1 MKSFIKSLYLT
12 RRFFVLVF
20 SLAILFVISY
30 FFEGLFQPTKF
41 VFYLLLGILLIDIL
55 LLYRNK
61 IGVQAERHLPEKLSN
76 GDDNEIGI
84 RIVNRFQFQVSVKI
98 IDELP
103 VQWQVRDFK
112 IESILNSGEEKKFTY
127 QVRPTERGEY
137 YFGNL
142 NVFSS
147 SILGLISRKQQ
158 FSAAAMAPNY
168 PSFLQ
173 LKKYDFL
180 AFTNRLKLFGLKKIR
195 RIGHTM
201 EFEQIKDY
209 TPGDD
214 VRNINW
220 KATAKRN
227 NLMVNQFQDE
237 KSQPVYSI
245 IDKGRVMKMP
255 FEGLSLLD
263 YAINATLVISNIVL
277 KKHDKAGMFTFSR
290 KVEDRVI
297 AQRRS
302 AQMNQILESLYN
314 IETDFSESDFS
325 RLYVDLK
332 RNIKQRSLLLLFTNF
347 ETMDALHR
355 QLAYLQAINRSHLLV
370 VIFFENTELKSF
382 LNQKASTTHQ
392 VFEKT
397 IAEKFIY
404 EKKLIV
410 NELHKYGIHCIL
422 TPPENLTVN
431 TVNKYLEIK
440 ARGLL

>member
-1 MKSFIKSLYLT
+1 ML
-12 RRFFVLVF
+12 F
-20 SLAILFVISY
+20 SLAVLFVASY
-30 FFEGLFQPTKF
+30 FFQELFDVVKLL
-41 VFYLLLGILLIDIL
+41 FYLLLVLFAFDVT

-61 IGVQAERHLPEKLSN
+61 TGIQAERLLPEKLSN
-76 GDDNEIGI
+76 GDDNSIEIK
-84 RIVNRFQFQVSVKI
+84 IVNRFQFKTSVKI

-103 VQWQVRDFK
+103 IQWQIRDFK
-112 IESILNSGEEKKFTY
+112 IEAILNISEEKKFTY

-147 SILGLISRKQQ
+147 TVLGLVARRQQ
-158 FSAAAMAPNY
+158 FSAEAMIPNY

-173 LKKYDFL
+173 LKKYDFI
-180 AFTNRLKLFGLKKIR
+180 AFTNKLKLFGLKKIR
-195 RIGHTM
+195 RIGNTM

-209 TPGDD
+209 TSGDD

-227 NLMVNQFQDE
+227 SLMVNQFQDE
-237 KSQPVYSI
+237 KSQPVYSV

-255 FEGLSLLD
+255 FNNLSLLD

-290 KVEDRVI
+290 KVGDRVI

-302 AQMNQILESLYN
+302 AQMHLILETLYN
-314 IETDFSESDFS
+314 VETDFSESDFS
-325 RLYVDLK
+325 RLYVDVK
-332 RNIKQRSLLLLFTNF
+332 RHIKQRSLLLLFTNF

-355 QLAYLQAINRSHLLV
+355 QLPYLQAINKTHLLV

-382 LNQKASTTHQ
+382 MNKKATTTHQ
-392 VFEKT
+392 VFEKRLP
-397 IAEKFIY
+397 K
-404 EKKLIV
+404 
-410 NELHKYGIHCIL
+410 
-422 TPPENLTVN
+422 NLFMKRN
-431 TVNKYLEIK
+431 SS
-440 ARGLL
+440 